1 MVDDE
6 LPEENSS
13 EETSTRKS
21 SSSGKTREQIQA
33 EIRALSE
40 KSKRHSQGKLFGEAD
55 IPEVDNDE
63 EDDELGGFSLRN
75 IADRDESH
83 RLYFGMYSV
92 MKRNLPQGKTNL
104 PLRRYVYDE
113 VLLYLNQGKRKNA
126 RGVRGSSGQMAYIP
140 TILEPAFAIVVD
152 WVAKG
157 ANPFDLFSAFEAQNI
172 VLGYHGGGPRTPPTP
187 EAGITTTPTPTVP
200 LAGATEAVAQESRE
214 GTQEG

>member
-1 MVDDE
+1 MIEDE
-6 LPEENSS
+6 LPEENHS
-13 EETSTRKS
+13 EETGTGKL

-40 KSKRHSQGKLFGEAD
+40 KSKQHSQGRLFGEAD
-55 IPEVDNDE
+55 IPEVDGED

-83 RLYFGMYSV
+83 RLYFGMYGI
-92 MKRNLPQGKTNL
+92 MKRHLPQGKANL

-140 TILEPAFAIVVD
+140 TILEPAFAIVMD
-152 WVAKG
+152 WVTNG
-157 ANPFDLFSAFEAQNI
+157 ANPFDLFSAFEAQNNA
-172 VLGYHGGGPRTPPTP
+172 LGYHGGGPSGP
-187 EAGITTTPTPTVP
+187 TTPTTGTTPAPTPTTP
-200 LAGATEAVAQESRE
+200 LSTAGEAVVEDDAQLS
-214 GTQEG
+214 